1 MSALAFDTHRA
12 VKVLCEAGAAEPPAE
27 AFVETIGDALIGNV
41 ATKADIAEFEARVQA
56 KIAEVRAEVANV
68 QAEMKTDI
76 GLVRAEIGDSAGRL
90 YRRWWLMAAGIAG
103 LTAALVKL
111 LG

>member
-56 KIAEVRAEVANV
+56 KIADVRAEL
-68 QAEMKTDI
+68 KTDI
-76 GLVRAEIGDSAGRL
+76 SLVRAEIGDSAGRL